1 MLCALGRVVYKERQ
15 SGSHHY
21 WTYALVNGALSL
33 DNHALRTPINAPS
46 SWPSLLEIFPPPS
59 QSGSLKVKSHAAG
72 NFKAELGIYVPYH
85 KTRDRIFVYC
95 ATIALSC
102 K

>member
-46 SWPSLLEIFPPPS
+46 SWPSLLEIFPAFS
-59 QSGSLKVKSHAAG
+59 IWQFESHAAG